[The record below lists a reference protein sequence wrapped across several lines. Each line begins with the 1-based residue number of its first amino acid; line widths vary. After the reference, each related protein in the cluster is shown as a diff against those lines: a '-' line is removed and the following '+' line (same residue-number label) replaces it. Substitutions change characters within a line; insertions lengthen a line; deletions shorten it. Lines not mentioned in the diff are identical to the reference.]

1 MAALVWIGFFCAL
14 FLILVIARKSLWL
27 AMFVGA
33 IYLGIFSPGLA
44 EMPEVIRD
52 TFTDPSILLLALAIG
67 IIPII
72 GGIMEHSGLMDDL
85 VNNLRM
91 NQKSFL
97 SVSPALIGLLP
108 MPGGALLSAPLV
120 ERGGKGVPDDLKSA
134 INVWYRHLFILI
146 YPLGT
151 LLAISKV
158 AGINLYVAVL
168 YTLPGFFI
176 LFILGHLTLIRKV
189 GGTVEYK
196 KKFSLKRLLTPL
208 YIVLAAPAIHIC
220 LMYIFGHLGVF
231 AETRSELALVIGV
244 SFSLVISFYF
254 GGIGKKAIGPVIKK
268 MKPWNFTLIIL
279 GMFFFLGMFQ
289 ASDGPANI
297 AELEVSATVLLVG
310 IGFFLGAAMGRV
322 TAPVFILY
330 PIYLDKFGNMSI
342 IAFSVMYFAV
352 FLGYVISPVH
362 PCLIVTMEYFKVS
375 YKSMVKRL
383 AVPMVVALAIG
394 LTAGFILL

>member
-1 MAALVWIGFFCAL
+1 MVALVWIGFFCAL
-14 FLILVIARKSLWL
+14 FLILIIARKSLWL

-33 IYLGIFSPGLA
+33 LYLGIFSPGLTKI
-44 EMPEVIRD
+44 PEVILD
-52 TFTDPSILLLALAIG
+52 TFTEPSILLLALAIG

-72 GGIMEHSGLMDDL
+72 GGVMERSGLMDDL

-134 INVWYRHLFILI
+134 INVWYRHIFILI

-151 LLAISKV
+151 LLAITKI
-158 AGINLYVAVL
+158 AGFNLYIAVL

-176 LFILGHLTLIRKV
+176 LLILGHFTLIRKV
-189 GGTVEYK
+189 QGTVEYR
-196 KKFSLKRLLTPL
+196 KKFSWKRLFTPL
-208 YIVLAAPAIHIC
+208 YIVLAAPSIHIC
-220 LMYIFGHLGVF
+220 LMYIFKYQGLFG
-231 AETRSELALVIGV
+231 EMRSELALVIGV
-244 SFSLVISFYF
+244 SYSLVTSLYF
-254 GGIGKKAIGPVIKK
+254 GKIVKKAIIPVVKK
-268 MKPWNFTLIIL
+268 MKPWNFALIIL

-289 ASDGPANI
+289 ASDGPNNI
-297 AELEVSATVLLVG
+297 KNLEVSATILLVG

-322 TAPVFILY
+322 VAPVFILY
-330 PIYLDKFGNMSI
+330 PIYDAKFGDMSLI
-342 IAFSVMYFAV
+342 TFSIMYFAV

-375 YKSMVKRL
+375 YKSMVRRL
-383 AVPMVVALAIG
+383 AFPLIAALVIVFG
-394 LTAGFILL
+394 AGFILL

>member
-1 MAALVWIGFFCAL
+1 MAALVGIGFFCAL

-33 IYLGIFSPGLA
+33 LYLGIFSPGL
-44 EMPEVIRD
+44 PGIPKVIWD
-52 TFTDPSILLLALAIG
+52 TFTDPSILLLSLAIG

-72 GGIMEHSGLMDDL
+72 GGIMERSGLMDDL

-158 AGINLYVAVL
+158 AGFNLYVAVL

-189 GGTVEYK
+189 HGTVEYK
-196 KKFSLKRLLTPL
+196 ERFSWKGLLIPL
-208 YIVLAAPAIHIC
+208 FIVLAAPAIHIC
-220 LMYIFGHLGVF
+220 FMNIFRYLGLY
-231 AETRSELALVIGV
+231 AEIRSELALVIGV
-244 SFSLVISFYF
+244 SFSLLLSLHY
-254 GGIGKKAIGPVIKK
+254 GRIGKKAILPVVKK
-268 MKPWNFTLIIL
+268 MKPWNFALIIL

-289 ASDGPANI
+289 ASDGPENI
-297 AELEVSATVLLVG
+297 KQLEVSATVLLVV

-330 PIYLDKFGNMSI
+330 PIYITKYSSMSI
-342 IAFSVMYFAV
+342 IAFSIMYLAV

-383 AVPMVVALAIG
+383 AIPLVVALGIVFA
-394 LTAGFILL
+394 AGFIML

>member
-1 MAALVWIGFFCAL
+1 MTALVWIGLFSAL

-33 IYLGIFSPGLA
+33 LYLGIFSPGLPG
-44 EMPEVIRD
+44 MPDVFRD
-52 TFTDPSILLLALAIG
+52 TFTDPSILLLSLAIG

-72 GGIMEHSGLMDDL
+72 GGVMEHSGLMDDL

-91 NQKSFL
+91 NQKAFL

-120 ERGGKGVPDDLKSA
+120 ERGGRGVANDLKSA

-151 LLAISKV
+151 LLAITKV
-158 AGINLYVAVL
+158 AGFNLYVAVL

-176 LFILGHLTLIRKV
+176 LLILGHFSLIKQV
-189 GGTVEYK
+189 QGTVEYK
-196 KKFSLKRLLTPL
+196 ERFSLKRLFTPL
-208 YIVLAAPAIHIC
+208 YIVLAAPTIHIC
-220 LMYIFGHLGVF
+220 LMYIFKYRGLFG
-231 AETRSELALVIGV
+231 EMRSELALVIGV
-244 SFSLVISFYF
+244 SFSLVISLYF
-254 GGIGKKAIGPVIKK
+254 GRIGKKAILPVIKK
-268 MKPWNFTLIIL
+268 MKPWNFALIIL

-289 ASDGPANI
+289 ASEGPNNI
-297 AELEVSATVLLVG
+297 KKLEVSATLLLVG

-322 TAPVFILY
+322 VAPVFILY
-330 PIYLDKFGNMSI
+330 PIYITKFGSMSL
-342 IAFSVMYFAV
+342 IAFSIMYFAV

-375 YKSMVKRL
+375 YRSILKRL
-383 AVPMVVALAIG
+383 AIPMVVALVIG
-394 LTAGFILL
+394 FTAGFILL